1 MFIPYQGRLAMAR
14 QDDQQKLAEWQQRLQ
29 RFEKAGLTV
38 ARFCTRERVSAP
50 TFWYW
55 RRKCAGSA
63 SARPVAPAVF
73 SPVEV
78 VGGGTVTLRFPTGTV
93 MELPDDRLD
102 LVRVAV
108 EAASGAPKPC

>member
-1 MFIPYQGRLAMAR
+1 MAR
-14 QDDQQKLAEWQQRLQ
+14 QDDQRKLAEWQRRLR

-63 SARPVAPAVF
+63 SVPQETPAVF

-78 VGGGTVTLRFPTGTV
+78 VAGGTVTLRFPTGAV

-108 EAASGAPKPC
+108 EAAAGAPKPC